1 VPKQRAKTQV
11 SSQMPWLTNP
21 QIADLIRENVQGR
34 ELQCKKDNRYREVLH
49 RLLAWDAEVA
59 SYRPATDMD
68 EGDVRMPA
76 DMNLIDKA
84 KRYTEAASCRPAA
97 DKERASFPYR
107 HDGLRHDRRVLLGK
121 AISQRLKANR

>member
-1 VPKQRAKTQV
+1 
-11 SSQMPWLTNP
+11 MPWLTNP

-76 DMNLIDKA
+76 DINLIDKA
-84 KRYTEAASCRPAA
+84 KRY
-97 DKERASFPYR
+97 KERASFPYR